1 MEQRCDLF
9 GLDRPFFLQPHQRI
23 KRRRGR
29 RERRNMIFEHPFT
42 ARIRFNS
49 GYCNAGNVGSAD
61 RTDYTIVGAEDP
73 AAGHSI
79 AEPGG
84 VVISSERAGPACLNR
99 FSASISGGSAGI
111 RPPRGAA
118 EG

>member
-84 VVISSERAGPACLNR
+84 VVISSETCALVSDVAVAHPLAQ
-99 FSASISGGSAGI
+99 ISMKGRS
-111 RPPRGAA
+111 R
-118 EG
+118 EVD

>member
-1 MEQRCDLF
+1 
-9 GLDRPFFLQPHQRI
+9 
-23 KRRRGR
+23 
-29 RERRNMIFEHPFT
+29 MIFEHPFT

-84 VVISSERAGPACLNR
+84 VVISSETCALVSDVAVAHPLAQ
-99 FSASISGGSAGI
+99 ISMKGI
-111 RPPRGAA
+111 SR
-118 EG
+118 EVD